1 MRRLFPLFAALA
13 FALAHPAHAADPAR
27 ELVVQL
33 SADAISSPSRD
44 VTAARPEHVRV
55 RALPSAVRQRF
66 AALGL
71 LPTRALTEPAG
82 PARPLAARR
91 ALPDVYDFHP
101 ERIVLVEAAD
111 SALASVALTALA
123 RDPLVDWAE
132 RNVVRS
138 VALWGLGETGAAPAS
153 PSAANTL
160 DSLANDPY
168 LRAGR
173 QYALFNPGPTGF
185 HRGTLRADVHALE
198 AWRTSVGDDA
208 IKLAV
213 ADTGVD
219 PAQPELGGLM
229 ADGSPRLVDAFNA
242 TDDPDPSVIDLY
254 GHGTP
259 VAGVMA
265 ARTGDGAPFTAG
277 AGVAGVCGGDGVT
290 TAGCRLVPIK
300 VAPGHSGEA
309 ATFDIARALLHAAD
323 VGARAVNLS
332 FASAGPSRTERLAL
346 TYALFNGCIPVSAA
360 GNSGFDTPTL
370 PLFPAAYAAD
380 GLTISV
386 GASDPNDRRTLFS
399 SYPNS
404 LDLVAPGENVMTTFM
419 SYPSYFGARYN
430 GYVPASGTSF
440 AAPHVTGAIGLL
452 AAVRPDLSD
461 TDFQHV
467 IRESAHD
474 LPPAGFDAPTAWG
487 RLDLERMLARVGPGV
502 GLWHDEIAADSFA
515 VAGDGLLTVF
525 ENGTGT
531 LGAHLGSSRATRLAA
546 WGTVAIPDSFLS
558 VTSVWLRVA
567 GTMAARGD
575 FRIPYFSPSA
585 EVVSHD
591 DRHATFRGYV
601 YRVSEDTCAT
611 CDEAYVPLPP
621 SSVRFAFSV
630 LGPVDRAPTL
640 TITAP
645 EPEASGRPGEEL
657 LVQWNA
663 SDPDRVSRLEV
674 AFEPATGGRIELA
687 RVDGAQR
694 GATVTLPC
702 LGATRTEGRLVVT
715 ALDEHGH
722 ADRTTR
728 TMPFALE
735 GGGCSAPLATFRVA
749 PTPFTGT
756 LTVVAPGSGR
766 VQVLDASGRR
776 VRELVTAGGELHWD
790 GRDDSGGRT
799 PAGLY
804 FVRYSGSRGS
814 VTRRVV
820 RLGD

>member
-1 MRRLFPLFAALA
+1 MDAMRSTLTLLAALA
-13 FALAHPAHAADPAR
+13 LVMPAR
-27 ELVVQL
+27 AAEPARTLVVQL
-33 SADAISSPSRD
+33 SA
-44 VTAARPEHVRV
+44 AAVAAPASAASLSHVRV
-55 RALPSAVRQRF
+55 PALPSAVRQRF

-71 LPTRALTEPAG
+71 RATRALTEPASR
-82 PARPLAARR
+82 AQPLAMRR
-91 ALPDVYDFHP
+91 ALPEVYDFHP

-111 SALASVALTALA
+111 STLAASALVLLA

-138 VALWGLGETGAAPAS
+138 VALWTLGGTDAS
-153 PSAANTL
+153 RATPWHANTL
-160 DSLANDPY
+160 DSLADDPY
-168 LRAGR
+168 LRSGQ
-173 QYALFNPGPTGF
+173 QYALFNPGPSGPY
-185 HRGTLRADVHALE
+185 HGTSRADVHALE
-198 AWRTSVGDDA
+198 AWRIGVGDDA
-208 IKLAV
+208 IRLAV

-242 TDDPDPSVIDLY
+242 TDDVDRSVTDLY

-265 ARTGDGAPFTAG
+265 ARTGNGAPFTAG
-277 AGVAGVCGGDGVT
+277 AGVAGVCGGDGTT
-290 TAGCRLVPIK
+290 TAGCRIVPIK
-300 VAPGHSGEA
+300 IAPGHSGEA

-323 VGARAVNLS
+323 VGARAINLS
-332 FASAGPSRTERLAL
+332 FASTGPSRTERLAL

-370 PLFPAAYAAD
+370 PLFPAAYASD

-419 SYPSYFGARYN
+419 TYPSYFGARYN

-440 AAPHVTGAIGLL
+440 AAPHVTGAVGLL
-452 AAVRPDLSD
+452 AAARPDLTD

-474 LPPAGFDAPTAWG
+474 LAPAGFDAPTAWG
-487 RLDLERMLARVGPGV
+487 RLDLERMLARVGDGV
-502 GLWHDEIAADSFA
+502 GLWHDEVPADSFA
-515 VAGDGLLTVF
+515 VAGEGTLVVL
-525 ENGTGT
+525 EPGTGT
-531 LGAHLGSSRATRLAA
+531 LGAHLGSTWSTRVAALATI
-546 WGTVAIPDSFLS
+546 AIPDSFLS

-585 EVVSHD
+585 EVLTHD
-591 DRHATFRGYV
+591 DRHATFRGFL
-601 YRVSEDTCAT
+601 YRVSPDSCAT

-630 LGPVDRAPTL
+630 LGPVDRPPTL
-640 TITAP
+640 RVTRLASSGAP
-645 EPEASGRPGEEL
+645 DSPLEVGWQAT
-657 LVQWNA
+657 
-663 SDPDRVSRLEV
+663 DPDRVTRVTL
-674 AFEPATGGRIELA
+674 AFEPALGGRVELGTAEGA
-687 RVDGAQR
+687 RSS
-694 GATVTLPC
+694 TMVTLPC
-702 LGATRTEGRLVVT
+702 LGPTATAGQLVVT
-715 ALDEHGH
+715 AFDEHGH
-722 ADRTTR
+722 PDHTTVR
-728 TMPFALE
+728 QPFTLA
-735 GGGCSAPLATFRVA
+735 GGTCSAPLASFRVT
-749 PTPFTGT
+749 PTPFSGT
-756 LTVVAPGSGR
+756 LGVFAPGAGR

-776 VRELVTAGGELHWD
+776 VRELATAGGPVQWD
-790 GRDDSGGRT
+790 GRDEAGGAA

-804 FVRYSGSRGS
+804 FVRFTGTAGSA
-814 VTRRVV
+814 TRRVV
-820 RLGD
+820 RLGR